1 MSSRILC
8 LGLMAAFAI
17 SIASISDFAIAK
29 PHGTACK
36 TLACVSC
43 RKQCYNTYYQ
53 ERTGPN
59 FNPTTS
65 PIYKRQYN
73 ECNKKCLSK

>member
-1 MSSRILC
+1 MLSRTLG
-8 LGLMAAFAI
+8 LGLMATLAL
-17 SIASISDFAIAK
+17 SMVSASSVAIAK

-36 TLACVSC
+36 TLACVNC

-53 ERTGPN
+53 QRTGSN

-73 ECNKKCLSK
+73 QCNKKCLSK